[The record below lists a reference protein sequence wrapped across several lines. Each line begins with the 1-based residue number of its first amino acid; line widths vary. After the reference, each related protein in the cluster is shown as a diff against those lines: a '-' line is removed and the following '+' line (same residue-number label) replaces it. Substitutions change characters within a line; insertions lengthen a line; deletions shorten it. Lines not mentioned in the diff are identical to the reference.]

1 MSDNSKQSKVFTN
14 AEAALFDVHDGM
26 RLMSGGFGLCGIPE
40 NSIKEIARRGIKD
53 IHAISNNIGN
63 SGRGL
68 AILLKGHQISE
79 ATCSYVGGNPDLEQQ
94 MLAGDVKVNLTPQ
107 GTFSERIRAAGM
119 GIRAF
124 FTPTGYGTVVA
135 EGKEVREFDRP
146 CVLELPLNADFA
158 IIKAQKGDT
167 YGNLWFKETARNFS
181 PLMAMAATTTI
192 VEVEELVELG
202 GIPGEDVHLPGI
214 FVQRIYQGQDYENVI
229 EIPLFTDPNSSH

>member
-1 MSDNSKQSKVFTN
+1 MSAEHKRPKVF
-14 AEAALFDVHDGM
+14 ADAQAALYDLKDRI

-40 NSIKEIARRGIKD
+40 NSINEIARQRIKN

-68 AILLKGHQISE
+68 AILLKNHQIIE
-79 ATCSYVGGNPDLEQQ
+79 ATCSYVGGNPDLEEQ

-119 GIRAF
+119 GIRGF
-124 FTPTGYGTVVA
+124 YTPTGYGTVVA

-146 CVLELPLNADFA
+146 CLLELPLEADFA
-158 IIKAQKGDT
+158 IIKAQKGDA
-167 YGNLWFKETARNFS
+167 YGNLWFKEAARNFS
-181 PLMAMAATTTI
+181 PLMAMAAKTTV

-202 GIPGEDVHLPGI
+202 GIPGENVHLPGI
-214 FVQRIYQGQDYENVI
+214 FVQRIYQGKDYENVN
-229 EIPLFTDPNSSH
+229 EIPVYADEES